1 MQFAKFG
8 KALEEGVVTNIY
20 ERLDAVTSCIQRVL
34 NVLFLKTPPNTRCT
48 LDMVDAAIT
57 YILDMFSE
65 TYADLLD
72 KIPEKQ
78 REVFIA
84 IAQEGKAQSD
94 NTSCQL
100 NTNS

>member
-1 MQFAKFG
+1 
-8 KALEEGVVTNIY
+8 
-20 ERLDAVTSCIQRVL
+20 
-34 NVLFLKTPPNTRCT
+34 
-48 LDMVDAAIT
+48 MVDAAIT

-94 NTSCQL
+94 NTS
-100 NTNS
+100 